1 MATRSITTRAAREA
15 HAARH
20 QQGREAFHAAVSG
33 LTPTMGAPVATL
45 GPGGRFALVCHP
57 ADHATA
63 TAVSLALGAPLSA
76 DPSGAIWCDACDV
89 PAHALA
95 SLAALGVRVRRT

>member
-45 GPGGRFALVCHP
+45 GPDGRFALVCHP
-57 ADHATA
+57 ADHAV
-63 TAVSLALGAPLSA
+63 AVASSMALGAPLSVDA
-76 DPSGAIWCDACDV
+76 NGALWCEACDV
-89 PAHALA
+89 PPWCLA
-95 SLAALGVRVRRT
+95 TLAALGVRVRRT